1 MVSTFRLAILGL
13 TLVVA
18 FEALQLLFALS
29 LLLLHPFR
37 SRRLDVGLPVTL
49 PLTFVFPPRDVPLAV
64 LADFTFITAE
74 CEFIFRFRI

>member
-29 LLLLHPFR
+29 LLLHPFR
-37 SRRLDVGLPVTL
+37 SRRLDVGLPVAL
-49 PLTFVFPPRDVPLAV
+49 AFPFVFPPRDVPLAV

>member
-18 FEALQLLFALS
+18 FEALQLQLLFALS
-29 LLLLHPFR
+29 LLLHPFR

-49 PLTFVFPPRDVPLAV
+49 PLTFVLPPRDVPLAV
-64 LADFTFITAE
+64 LADFTFMTAE
-74 CEFIFRFRI
+74 CEFIFRI